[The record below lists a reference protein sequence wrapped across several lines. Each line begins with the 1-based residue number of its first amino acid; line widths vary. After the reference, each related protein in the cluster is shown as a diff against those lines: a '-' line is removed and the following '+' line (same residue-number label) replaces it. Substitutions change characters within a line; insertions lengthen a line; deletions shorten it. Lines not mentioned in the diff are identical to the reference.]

1 MSAAG
6 VSLAAGSSS
15 PSALRQVEL
24 WEGRERVSLFKPG
37 NVSSHDHSMNWCFM
51 HQLRSSNKFVKRMT
65 CSWTWS
71 LQTQSNG
78 ILKAAVKAELT
89 AAVTKIC
96 LGVSQLQENPFML
109 LCYACNPLV
118 QKENRLENVLL
129 PSINH
134 TCPASNCRQES
145 CNDHNESL
153 QCYNSVIFAEFSA
166 CLHGSDAI
174 SCLVAWKKG
183 LQSPHHPLS
192 LRDSY
197 YMSLHVLL

>member
-1 MSAAG
+1 
-6 VSLAAGSSS
+6 
-15 PSALRQVEL
+15 
-24 WEGRERVSLFKPG
+24 
-37 NVSSHDHSMNWCFM
+37 M
-51 HQLRSSNKFVKRMT
+51 HQLRSSKKIVKCMT

-71 LQTQSNG
+71 LQTRSNG

-89 AAVTKIC
+89 AAVTKIW

-109 LCYACNPLV
+109 LCYACDPLV

-129 PSINH
+129 SSINH

-145 CNDHNESL
+145 RNDHNESL
-153 QCYNSVIFAEFSA
+153 QCSNSVNFAEFSA
-166 CLHGSDAI
+166 CLHGSDVI

-192 LRDSY
+192 FRDSC

>member
-1 MSAAG
+1 
-6 VSLAAGSSS
+6 
-15 PSALRQVEL
+15 
-24 WEGRERVSLFKPG
+24 
-37 NVSSHDHSMNWCFM
+37 M
-51 HQLRSSNKFVKRMT
+51 HQLRSSNKFVKCMT

-89 AAVTKIC
+89 AAVTKIW
-96 LGVSQLQENPFML
+96 LGVSQLQENIFML

-134 TCPASNCRQES
+134 TCPASYCRQES
-145 CNDHNESL
+145 RNDHNESL

-192 LRDSY
+192 LRESC

>member
-1 MSAAG
+1 
-6 VSLAAGSSS
+6 
-15 PSALRQVEL
+15 
-24 WEGRERVSLFKPG
+24 
-37 NVSSHDHSMNWCFM
+37 M
-51 HQLRSSNKFVKRMT
+51 HQLRSNNKFVKCMT

-78 ILKAAVKAELT
+78 ILKAAIKTELT
-89 AAVTKIC
+89 VAVTKSS

-109 LCYACNPLV
+109 LSYACNPFV

-134 TCPASNCRQES
+134 TCPTSNCRQES

-153 QCYNSVIFAEFSA
+153 QCYNFVIFAEFSA

-183 LQSPHHPLS
+183 L
-192 LRDSY
+192 
-197 YMSLHVLL
+197 